1 MFNILSE
8 KSHSFAKSFDEWTRI
23 LHIST
28 ISHVI
33 APATVPNTSTRQNK
47 PTFMLY
53 RISANTTNIADTAN
67 MYKDHT
73 DGMGYYRH

>member
-33 APATVPNTSTRQNK
+33 APATVPNVPTRQENSSSIQRA
-47 PTFMLY
+47 TH
-53 RISANTTNIADTAN
+53 ITNTTGAAHVHKDNIDS
-67 MYKDHT
+67 KK
-73 DGMGYYRH
+73 YYRH